1 MKGTVILSHGLESGP
16 QATKVSALA
25 EVCDSLGWASVR
37 PDYRAI
43 DARRDPLA
51 IGERTALALRHAPA
65 TGRVVFGG
73 SSMMIAQL
81 PADARRIVELGA
93 GTGVFTR
100 ALLAR
105 GIAQRDLLVVELNE
119 ELHALL
125 HREFPEARI
134 VHGDAR
140 DLVEI
145 AGRVGFAKQGGADAA
160 ISGLGFL
167 AMPREVQKGI
177 LEAIFA
183 VLGPGRPLIQFTY
196 GPASPIPADLV
207 RELGL
212 GVRRAGI
219 APLNLPPAFV
229 FVYTR

>member
-1 MKGTVILSHGLESGP
+1 MMRLHMTDD
-16 QATKVSALA
+16 
-25 EVCDSLGWASVR
+25 VCMSEQS
-37 PDYRAI
+37 
-43 DARRDPLA
+43 RRSMPA
-51 IGERTALALRHAPA
+51 PGRAPA
-65 TGRVVFGG
+65 AWTFFRQWLRNPRAMASLAPSGRQLTR
-73 SSMMIAQL
+73 MMIAQL

-105 GIAQRDLLVVELNE
+105 GIAQRDLLVVELND

-125 HREFPEARI
+125 HRDFPDARI

-145 AGRVGFAKQGGADAA
+145 AGRVGFASQGGADAA

-167 AMPREVQKGI
+167 AMPREIQKGI

-196 GPASPIPADLV
+196 GPVSPIPGDLA

-212 GVRRAGI
+212 VVRRAGI